1 MRFSQCPDV
10 FDAYLHLLLFPV
22 FTYNGGMKDTSISE
36 RRKAL
41 KQRNFLHMFQ
51 RTGTLSEGAKAAGVS
66 RQAVYYW
73 KKTSPLFVARMRKAL
88 DHFELTDDG
97 YRIAAICVLARVG
110 DQHMQD
116 YIRKNYGSSILKKVM
131 HGMKLTAKGLV
142 L

>member
-1 MRFSQCPDV
+1 M
-10 FDAYLHLLLFPV
+10 FDAYLHLLRFPA

-66 RQAVYYW
+66 RQTVYYW
-73 KKTSPLFVARMRKAL
+73 KKTSPLFVARMMEAL

-97 YRIAAICVLARVG
+97 YRMAAMCLLAQEG
-110 DQHMQD
+110 DQDMQD
-116 YIRKNYGSSILKKVM
+116 YIRKKHGPSTLKKVM